1 MAERP
6 ASVLQASI
14 VRFVRR
20 GAWGHAGRLLEKSH
34 PGEIAEVLDRLTP
47 GDRKAVF
54 GLIRSDE
61 VRGEV
66 LALMQFADGADLV
79 RDLEPAALARIV
91 AQMSPDDAAEL
102 LRELPREQAD
112 QVLQALGERA
122 EGVESLLGYAEQ
134 TAGAL
139 MSTEFFALEESLSV
153 KEAIER
159 IQQLDRPDA
168 SFYVYVTTEG
178 QQLVGV
184 LSLRQLIVQAPH
196 KQLRDFMTT
205 DPIRVRTDADQ
216 EEVSR
221 VVSRY
226 DLLAVPVVD
235 NTNRLLGVVT
245 VDDVIDVM
253 REEATEDIL
262 KLAGTTLEET
272 TFPGPLRAA
281 WIRLPWLAVAF
292 AGGFAGIWLLARF
305 QGVLEKTL
313 QVSFFLPTVLGMGG
327 NVANQCAMI
336 VVRGLATGRLSL
348 SQIGR
353 IVGHELGIGLLL
365 ASVFSLILFAAG
377 WWMGMGSPELPRVVA
392 LGLFSS
398 MLLAAGL
405 GTILPLTFRRLGID
419 PAVAS
424 GPFVTTSIDVLG
436 ILTFF
441 SIAWALL

>member
-1 MAERP
+1 
-6 ASVLQASI
+6 
-14 VRFVRR
+14 
-20 GAWGHAGRLLEKSH
+20 
-34 PGEIAEVLDRLTP
+34 
-47 GDRKAVF
+47 
-54 GLIRSDE
+54 
-61 VRGEV
+61 
-66 LALMQFADGADLV
+66 V

-139 MSTEFFALEESLSV
+139 MSTEFFALEENLSV

-281 WIRLPWLAVAF
+281 WIRLPWLVAAF
-292 AGGFAGIWLLARF
+292 CGGFLGIWLLSRF
-305 QGVLEKTL
+305 QVVLEKAL
-313 QVSFFLPTVLGMGG
+313 QISFFMPTVLGMGG

-353 IVGHELGIGLLL
+353 IVTHELSSGLLL
-365 ASVFSLILFAAG
+365 ASAFGLVLFVAAHF
-377 WWMGMGSPELPRVVA
+377 MGLSSPDLPAVIA

-398 MLLAAGL
+398 MFMAAGI
-405 GTILPLTFRRLGID
+405 GTLLPLGFRKLGID

-424 GPFVTTSIDVLG
+424 GPFITTSIDVLG

>member
-47 GDRKAVF
+47 GDRKSVF
-54 GLIRSDE
+54 ELIRSDE

-79 RDLEPAALARIV
+79 RALDPAALARIV

-102 LRELPREQAD
+102 LRELPRDQAD

-139 MSTEFFALEESLSV
+139 MSTEFFALDEDLTV

-159 IQQLDRPDA
+159 IQQLERPDA
-168 SFYVYVTTEG
+168 SFYVYVTSEG
-178 QQLVGV
+178 DQLVGV
-184 LSLRQLIVQAPH
+184 LSLRQLIVQSPH

-281 WIRLPWLAVAF
+281 WIRLPWLAAAF
-292 AGGFAGIWLLARF
+292 CGGILGIWLLSRF
-305 QGVLEKTL
+305 ELVLEKAL
-313 QVSFFLPTVLGMGG
+313 QISFFLPTVLGMGG

-336 VVRGLATGRLSL
+336 VVRGLATGRLSV
-348 SQIGR
+348 SQVGR
-353 IVGHELGIGLLL
+353 IAAHELGSGLLL
-365 ASVFSLILFAAG
+365 ATSFGAVLFLAG
-377 WWMGMGSPELPRVVA
+377 HFMGLGAPGLPRVVA
-392 LGLFSS
+392 LGLFCS
-398 MLLAAGL
+398 MLMAAGI
-405 GTILPLTFRRLGID
+405 GTLLPLGFRKLGID

-424 GPFVTTSIDVLG
+424 GPLITSSIDVLG
-436 ILTFF
+436 ILTYF

>member
-34 PGEIAEVLDRLTP
+34 PAEIAEVLDRLTP

-54 GLIRSDE
+54 GLIRSDD

-66 LALMQFADGADLV
+66 LSLVQFADWADLV

-159 IQQLDRPDA
+159 IQQLERPDA

-178 QQLVGV
+178 EQLVGV

-216 EEVSR
+216 EEVAR

-235 NTNRLLGVVT
+235 SANRLLGVVT
-245 VDDVIDVM
+245 IDDVIDVM
-253 REEATEDIL
+253 RDEATEDIL

-281 WIRLPWLAVAF
+281 WIRLPWLAAAF
-292 AGGFAGIWLLARF
+292 CGGFLGIWLLSRF
-305 QGVLEKTL
+305 ELVLEKAL
-313 QVSFFLPTVLGMGG
+313 QISFFLPTVLGMGG

-336 VVRGLATGRLSL
+336 VVRGLATGRLGL
-348 SQIGR
+348 GQIGR
-353 IVGHELGIGLLL
+353 IVTHELGSGLLL
-365 ASVFSLILFAAG
+365 ASAFALMLFVAG
-377 WWMGMGSPELPRVVA
+377 HFMGLGSPELPHVVA

-398 MLLAAGL
+398 MFMAAGI
-405 GTILPLTFRRLGID
+405 GTVLPLGLRKLGFD

-424 GPFVTTSIDVLG
+424 GPFITTSIDVLG

>member
-6 ASVLQASI
+6 TSVLQASI

-54 GLIRSDE
+54 DLIRTDE

-66 LALMQFADGADLV
+66 LSLVQFADWADLV
-79 RDLEPAALARIV
+79 RGLQPAALARVV

-102 LRELPREQAD
+102 LRELPRDQAD
-112 QVLQALGERA
+112 LVLQALGERA

-134 TAGAL
+134 TAGSL
-139 MSTEFFALEESLSV
+139 MSTEFFALEENLSV

-168 SFYVYVTTEG
+168 SFYVYVTTES

-184 LSLRQLIVQAPH
+184 LSLRQLIIQAPH
-196 KQLRDFMTT
+196 KQLRDFMTP

-221 VVSRY
+221 IVSRY

-281 WIRLPWLAVAF
+281 WIRLPWLAAAF
-292 AGGFAGIWLLARF
+292 CGGFLGIWLLSRF
-305 QGVLEKTL
+305 EGVLEKAL
-313 QVSFFLPTVLGMGG
+313 QITFFLPTVLGMGG

-336 VVRGLATGRLSL
+336 VVRGLATGRLGL
-348 SQIGR
+348 TQIGR
-353 IVGHELGIGLLL
+353 IVTHELGSGLLL
-365 ASVFSLILFAAG
+365 ASTFGSVLFLAG
-377 WWMGMGSPELPRVVA
+377 HFIGIGAPGLPRVVA

-398 MLLAAGL
+398 MFMAAGI
-405 GTILPLTFRRLGID
+405 GTLLPLGFRKLGID

-424 GPFVTTSIDVLG
+424 GPFITTSIDVLG

>member
-54 GLIRSDE
+54 DLIRSDA

-66 LALMQFADGADLV
+66 LALVQFADWAGLV
-79 RDLEPAALARIV
+79 RGLEAPALARIV

-112 QVLQALGERA
+112 AVLQALGERA
-122 EGVESLLGYAEQ
+122 EDVESLLGYAEQ

-184 LSLRQLIVQAPH
+184 LSLRQLIIQSPH

-221 VVSRY
+221 IVSRY

-253 REEATEDIL
+253 RDEATEDIL

-281 WIRLPWLAVAF
+281 RIRLPWLTAAF
-292 AGGFAGIWLLARF
+292 AGGFLGIWLLSRF
-305 QGVLEKTL
+305 EGVLEKAV
-313 QVSFFLPTVLGMGG
+313 QISFFMPTVLGMGG

-336 VVRGLATGRLSL
+336 VVRGLATGRLGL
-348 SQIGR
+348 SQLGR
-353 IVGHELGIGLLL
+353 IITHEIGTGALL
-365 ASVFSLILFAAG
+365 ASAFGAVLLAAV
-377 WWMGMGSPELPRVVA
+377 WWMELGSPELPRVVA
-392 LGLFSS
+392 LGLFAS
-398 MLLAAGL
+398 MFMASGI
-405 GTILPLTFRRLGID
+405 GTLLPLLFRKLGVD

-424 GPFVTTSIDVLG
+424 GPFITTSIDVLG
-436 ILTFF
+436 ILTYF
-441 SIAWALL
+441 SIAWSLL

>member
-1 MAERP
+1 
-6 ASVLQASI
+6 
-14 VRFVRR
+14 
-20 GAWGHAGRLLEKSH
+20 
-34 PGEIAEVLDRLTP
+34 
-47 GDRKAVF
+47 
-54 GLIRSDE
+54 
-61 VRGEV
+61 V
-66 LALMQFADGADLV
+66 LAQVQFADGAELA
-79 RDLEPAALARIV
+79 RDLQPAALARMV

-139 MSTEFFALEESLSV
+139 MSTEFFALEESLTV

-159 IQQLDRPDA
+159 IQQLERPDA
-168 SFYVYVTTEG
+168 SFYVYVTSEG

-184 LSLRQLIVQAPH
+184 LSLRQLIVQSPH
-196 KQLRDFMTT
+196 KQLRDFMTP

-281 WIRLPWLAVAF
+281 RIRLPWLVAAF
-292 AGGFAGIWLLARF
+292 CCSLTGIWLLSRF
-305 QGVLEKTL
+305 EGVLVKAL

-336 VVRGLATGRLSL
+336 VVRGLATGRLGL
-348 SQIGR
+348 GQLGR
-353 IVGHELGIGLLL
+353 ILSHEFGTAMLL
-365 ASVFSLILFAAG
+365 ASIFGVVLFAAV
-377 WWMGMGSPELPRVVA
+377 WWMGLASAELPRVVA
-392 LGLFSS
+392 LGLFAS
-398 MLLAAGL
+398 MLISAGI
-405 GTILPLTFRRLGID
+405 GTLLPMLFRRFGID

-424 GPFVTTSIDVLG
+424 GPLITSSMDVLG
-436 ILTFF
+436 ILTYF
-441 SIAWALL
+441 SLAWALL